1 MVRNTLKK
9 NNLGRASSLAASAAA
24 ASAGLTAAWPSV
36 CARSPFNPAPRFFSM
51 MPLTTATARA
61 RMIPQAWI
69 GMMVRHKAP
78 ASMPRTVAARMVG
91 PAQGIRFSTP
101 MESTAIR
108 SMVVGRI
115 CILL

>member
-1 MVRNTLKK
+1 
-9 NNLGRASSLAASAAA
+9 
-24 ASAGLTAAWPSV
+24 
-36 CARSPFNPAPRFFSM
+36 
-51 MPLTTATARA
+51 
-61 RMIPQAWI
+61 MIPQAWI

-78 ASMPRTVAARMVG
+78 ALDAQDCGPPCMVG